1 MGIFFEF
8 YWSARWEKFKKQNTK
23 CSDVFM
29 IGFYKECIASWPTQ
43 RAVLASFV
51 AVEGSLLVEAELA
64 VGSLVG
70 I

>member
-1 MGIFFEF
+1 MIEF
-8 YWSARWEKFKKQNTK
+8 YK
-23 CSDVFM
+23 D
-29 IGFYKECIASWPTQ
+29 CIASWPTQ